1 MPQDVV
7 DALEAQ
13 LGKRGSNGG
22 SSSGN
27 NANKVLLAQN
37 AHLEKKVKLLEG
49 QVSGWGRRAGE
60 QLLLPCLLEGQATCL
75 LEGQAKER
83 LPLAVLFSAGHQLD
97 ILLSWL
103 QESEVEARLQDA
115 EEALMRAL
123 EAKRGLELELR

>member
-49 QVSGWGRRAGE
+49 QVSGWGRGVGE
-60 QLLLPCLLEGQATCL
+60 LSCWGR
-75 LEGQAKER
+75 GVGER
-83 LPLAVLFSAGHQLD
+83 LGKG
-97 ILLSWL
+97 SW
-103 QESEVEARLQDA
+103 
-115 EEALMRAL
+115 
-123 EAKRGLELELR
+123 